1 MISVRFILYNSACAS
16 HSGCWKR
23 KCSECPA
30 LQCLF
35 AQIIPFK
42 NKKIKKKD
50 GEGERGRR
58 RVAEGR
64 DWIFMVGSDPVF
76 CLSELQYIEYDCY
89 GERLIFKVPDLQL
102 LNIQKSH

>member
-1 MISVRFILYNSACAS
+1 M
-16 HSGCWKR
+16 
-23 KCSECPA
+23 
-30 LQCLF
+30 
-35 AQIIPFK
+35 
-42 NKKIKKKD
+42 
-50 GEGERGRR
+50 
-58 RVAEGR
+58 AEGR